1 MARLNQYK
9 YFMCD
14 WLLGPFYFVLMFDTS
29 VPTEAGGR
37 VNNIG
42 LIADR
47 QNGLI
52 FSLGLAIIGTL
63 LVVGGNFRNVPVKA
77 EQAPMWPPVSPE
89 VARRFR
95 NAIVVTVMGT
105 AILIAAIIWTAR
117 LTSPCLRFRLQHS
130 IRKG

>member
-1 MARLNQYK
+1 MQSTL
-9 YFMCD
+9 CVIG
-14 WLLGPFYFVLMFDTS
+14 LLGAFYFVLMFDTS

-77 EQAPMWPPVSPE
+77 RTKSSLRL
-89 VARRFR
+89 AR
-95 NAIVVTVMGT
+95 VVH
-105 AILIAAIIWTAR
+105 LIR
-117 LTSPCLRFRLQHS
+117 EHS
-130 IRKG
+130 VN